1 MITDILTA
9 RASTHSG
16 LSALIGAGSSCRF
29 YPVLVPEKAT
39 LPAVSYQLISNP
51 GRTSRDG
58 QSQQR
63 WQMMAHAETYTA
75 ARAVAEQLKDA
86 FEWSGTASAGEQ
98 VSSMYRVN
106 ELDLGYD
113 EVLRRYR
120 VLVDFIAHTI
130 D

>member
-1 MITDILTA
+1 MITEILED

-16 LSALIGAGSSCRF
+16 LSALIGAGASCRF
-29 YPVLVPEKAT
+29 YPLLIPEKGT

-51 GRTSRDG
+51 SRTSRDG
-58 QSQQR
+58 QAQQR
-63 WQMMAHAETYTA
+63 WQMVAHASTYTA
-75 ARAVAEQLKDA
+75 ARQVAEQLKSA
-86 FEWSGTASAGEQ
+86 FEWEGATSGGEYIT
-98 VSSMYRVN
+98 SMYRVN
-106 ELDLGYD
+106 ELDLPYD